1 MTDRMFYYC
10 FVSFAL
16 AIAWQSFFTVWN
28 FVPIIVFGSSL
39 IFLVYAKIG
48 NKYGIIFRISALLFF
63 VSLGLWRFQLVNL
76 KQEDRFITERLN
88 QEVEVVGVVA
98 EEPEEKEDTTRYVV
112 HITSLGQAPVDSRV
126 LVTVSRFPKFTYG
139 DRVALQG
146 VITKPKNFDIGDG
159 RTFDYESYLKKNGI
173 YYIFYR
179 PKITFLESGKG
190 SPVKLYLF
198 KVKEMFLSEI
208 TTVLPEP
215 HATLMGGLLLG
226 DKSSLNKELEN
237 EFRRA
242 GVIHI
247 IVLSGYNIT
256 LVAEFFMWIF
266 QKISR
271 RLRFAITAAA
281 IILFAIMVGAGAT
294 VIRASIMTL
303 LVLFAKSQG
312 RMSDISRALVFA
324 AFLMILQNPRIL
336 MFDYSFA
343 LSFLSTCALIYIAPI
358 IERLLVFITDRWKL
372 RELVVSTL
380 STQLF
385 VLPLLL
391 YRSGDISVVSLPVNL
406 LVLPFVSITMFSG
419 FVTVVVSFV
428 SHALSIPFSL
438 LSYALLHY
446 ELTVV
451 HLFASFKVASF
462 HVAHFPMWLMILFYA
477 FFITLI
483 MRFRTEK
490 KFDV

>member
-1 MTDRMFYYC
+1 
-10 FVSFAL
+10 
-16 AIAWQSFFTVWN
+16 
-28 FVPIIVFGSSL
+28 
-39 IFLVYAKIG
+39 
-48 NKYGIIFRISALLFF
+48 
-63 VSLGLWRFQLVNL
+63 
-76 KQEDRFITERLN
+76 
-88 QEVEVVGVVA
+88 
-98 EEPEEKEDTTRYVV
+98 
-112 HITSLGQAPVDSRV
+112 
-126 LVTVSRFPKFTYG
+126 
-139 DRVALQG
+139 
-146 VITKPKNFDIGDG
+146 
-159 RTFDYESYLKKNGI
+159 
-173 YYIFYR
+173 
-179 PKITFLESGKG
+179 
-190 SPVKLYLF
+190 
-198 KVKEMFLSEI
+198 
-208 TTVLPEP
+208 
-215 HATLMGGLLLG
+215 MGGLLLG